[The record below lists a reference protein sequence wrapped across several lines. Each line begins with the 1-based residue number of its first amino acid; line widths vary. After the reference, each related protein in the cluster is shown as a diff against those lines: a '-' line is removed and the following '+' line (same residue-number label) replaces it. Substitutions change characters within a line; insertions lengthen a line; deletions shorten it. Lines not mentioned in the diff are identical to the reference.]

1 MNSSQTDSIAE
12 VVKVENGSAW
22 LKVNRKNNCSS
33 CSSNSSCGVASLSQ
47 VFNKKSIL
55 IKVKNTL
62 NANQGD
68 MVTVSYPAKDL
79 IRSAMIAYLIPI
91 ITLIAVSIFAKLISD
106 FLYFQTELF
115 VIICAL
121 IGLTG
126 SSYSL
131 RFFRTRNVSMKHK
144 IIKGVVSETI

>member
-1 MNSSQTDSIAE
+1 MNSSHTDSIAQ
-12 VVKVENGSAW
+12 VVKVEDGSAW
-22 LKVNRKNNCSS
+22 LKINRKSNCSS

-47 VFNKKSIL
+47 VFNRKSIL
-55 IKVKNTL
+55 IKVKNIL
-62 NANQGD
+62 NAKQGD

-106 FLYFQTELF
+106 FLGLQTELF
-115 VIICAL
+115 VIVCAL
-121 IGLTG
+121 IGLIG

-131 RFFRTRNVSMKHK
+131 RYFRTRNLRMKHK
-144 IIKGVVSETI
+144 YIKGVVSETI